1 MRKLI
6 YILLFLLFAT
16 AIANAIEIKKVYWEP
31 SHPKEGDAVMVYAE
45 IEGNISEVKLQYC
58 IGDTCYYL
66 SMEKVGE
73 LWKASFEAVKGKIEI
88 NITAKNDEQVY
99 WNGEMMVKEKKMPG
113 FEIFA
118 VVIAIITMLRLKK
131 L

>member
-6 YILLFLLFAT
+6 LFLLFLLAT
-16 AIANAIEIKKVYWEP
+16 TIANATEIKKVYWEP
-31 SHPKEGDAVMVYAE
+31 PHPKEGDTVTVYAE
-45 IEGNISEVKLQYC
+45 IEGNVSEVKLQYC
-58 IGDTCYYL
+58 IGDACSYL
-66 SMEKVGE
+66 SMEKVRE
-73 LWKASFEAVKGKIEI
+73 RWKASFEAVKGKIEL

-99 WNGEMMVKEKKMPG
+99 WNGEMVVKGKKIPG

-118 VVIAIITMLRLKK
+118 IVAAIIIILRLRK